1 MSEKE
6 ILYDVKDYVATI
18 TINRPKTLNAF
29 TGDNIVEMERL
40 ILEATA
46 DKKVGVIVL
55 TGSGVVPSGIVPSG
69 MDPSGIAPPAKPA
82 PFPLGTLVRVVPN
95 EVPRSN
101 PAFFGAEGRI
111 TDLFAP
117 NSGPIYFVVFN
128 DGRGDAFYREE
139 LTVIPDA
146 TS

>member
-46 DKKVGVIVL
+46 DKTVGVIVL
-55 TGSGVVPSGIVPSG
+55 TGSGE
-69 MDPSGIAPPAKPA
+69 
-82 PFPLGTLVRVVPN
+82 R
-95 EVPRSN
+95 
-101 PAFFGAEGRI
+101 AFCVG
-111 TDLFAP
+111 
-117 NSGPIYFVVFN
+117 
-128 DGRGDAFYREE
+128 GD
-139 LTVIPDA
+139 VNW
-146 TS
+146 